1 MSYLRHRTQ
10 NAFERFLR
18 AGFGGKLAFVFSS
31 ALGAGLFPFAQGTVG
46 TLAGIPLVILL
57 AHRRPL
63 VGALVILI
71 LILLAVWSSHV
82 TCRLL
87 ANEDPAEVVIDEVAG
102 ILITFFLVPFSW
114 LYLCFGFVLF
124 RVFDILKPYPGR
136 RLEKLEGGL
145 GIVADD
151 LMAGLYANV
160 CLSILAQFIGP

>member
-10 NAFERFLR
+10 NASERFHR
-18 AGFGGKLAFVFSS
+18 AGSAGKLAFVLSS
-31 ALGAGLFPFAQGTVG
+31 ALGAGLFPLAQGTVG

-57 AHRRPL
+57 AHLNPFAGAVFIL
-63 VGALVILI
+63 VVIV
-71 LILLAVWSSHV
+71 LAVWSSHL

-87 ANEDPAEVVIDEVAG
+87 ANDDPAEVVIDEVAG

-136 RLEKLEGGL
+136 RLEKLEGGF

-151 LMAGLYANV
+151 LLAGLYANL
-160 CLSILAQFIGP
+160 CLRVLTLFISS